1 MGAEFYS
8 ANIFDVRRGDSF
20 KSRLSRPGRW
30 SFFGPLLGSRL
41 GSTMGCARNCPGSLY
56 GPSSATGSASQK
68 PNRRLRRRNIRSH
81 SSLNRIVF
89 LQRKFIYTYVR
100 IHIYIWFNV
109 IMVSSRYGVAL
120 WSSWFFGKCLG
131 LKELAVHFG
140 RPPKTRKASDGFCF
154 SESLAQFRLT
164 WCNGLDPPHF
174 EPERWCL
181 LYPSIFKNTT
191 RILLLALDFIQGD
204 HGARRSLWPVLS
216 ENSAFWRQ
224 GRGSDGWDGIWH
236 FGLGSSAVWIFVNGT
251 EKQGRLCEKIDASD
265 TLNTTDRAVVQ
276 QLHEQIV

>member
-1 MGAEFYS
+1 MWGEG
-8 ANIFDVRRGDSF
+8 IP
-20 KSRLSRPGRW
+20 SRVDWVDLAVEV
-30 SFFGPLLGSRL
+30 FLVLCL
-41 GSTMGCARNCPGSLY
+41 AR
-56 GPSSATGSASQK
+56 GSAQRWDVLVTAPVPSMGLALPQGAHHKAK
-68 PNRRLRRRNIRSH
+68 PSTSKAQYSIAFIIESNRFSPTQVYIY
-81 SSLNRIVF
+81 ICT
-89 LQRKFIYTYVR
+89 YTY
-100 IHIYIWFNV
+100 IYIWFNV

-224 GRGSDGWDGIWH
+224 GRGSDGWDGI
-236 FGLGSSAVWIFVNGT
+236 GIL
-251 EKQGRLCEKIDASD
+251 D
-265 TLNTTDRAVVQ
+265 
-276 QLHEQIV
+276 

>member
-1 MGAEFYS
+1 MRCRTLRVGHSSLAIHPFLVFVKSKSMCVNTAVWIEMGAEFYS

-56 GPSSATGSASQK
+56 GPSSATGSASQSQTVDFEGAIFDRIHHWIESFFS
-68 PNRRLRRRNIRSH
+68 NA
-81 SSLNRIVF
+81 SLYIHM
-89 LQRKFIYTYVR
+89 YVY

-224 GRGSDGWDGIWH
+224 GRGSDGWDGI
-236 FGLGSSAVWIFVNGT
+236 GIL
-251 EKQGRLCEKIDASD
+251 D
-265 TLNTTDRAVVQ
+265 
-276 QLHEQIV
+276 